1 MASQRGFSLLS
12 AIPALPAISPFPL
25 PCLSS
30 RLLSSFLP
38 PKLRKT
44 PNPRPKITL
53 RNLRRRNWSQAFLC
67 TANSKAFITVANCT
81 KLLQSNEASHRSE
94 LSQTELNST
103 PTQEHSADKDQR
115 RKSLYIYLFIYLLFK
130 KNLCVCSQGFYL
142 FISNLWYQKFG
153 KFFQQN
159 SKTSRICTRKN
170 QCFTRISQLF
180 CPKKTINI
188 PKKHSDFLFF
198 INKLRPF

>member
-1 MASQRGFSLLS
+1 MRPVASFSAGLYWRWSMASQRGFSLLS

-115 RKSLYIYLFIYLLFK
+115 RKSLYIYFK
-130 KNLCVCSQGFYL
+130 FVV
-142 FISNLWYQKFG
+142 
-153 KFFQQN
+153 
-159 SKTSRICTRKN
+159 SKVWQIFPTK
-170 QCFTRISQLF
+170 
-180 CPKKTINI
+180 
-188 PKKHSDFLFF
+188 
-198 INKLRPF
+198 

>member
-30 RLLSSFLP
+30 SLLSSFLP

-44 PNPRPKITL
+44 PNPKPKFSL

-81 KLLQSNEASHRSE
+81 KLLQSNEASHRSK
-94 LSQTELNST
+94 LSQTALIST

-115 RKSLYIYLFIYLLFK
+115 RKKIFIYLFLFFMFY
-130 KNLCVCSQGFYL
+130 FYL
-142 FISNLWYQKFG
+142 FLIMCLFPGVLFIYFKFVVS
-153 KFFQQN
+153 KVWQN
-159 SKTSRICTRKN
+159 FPTK
-170 QCFTRISQLF
+170 
-180 CPKKTINI
+180 
-188 PKKHSDFLFF
+188 
-198 INKLRPF
+198 

>member
-30 RLLSSFLP
+30 PLLSSFLP
-38 PKLRKT
+38 PKLTKT
-44 PNPRPKITL
+44 PNPRPKFSL

-81 KLLQSNEASHRSE
+81 KLLQSNEASHRSK
-94 LSQTELNST
+94 LSQTALIST

-115 RKSLYIYLFIYLLFK
+115 RKKIFIFLFFFCIIILKVMCLFPGVLFIYFK
-130 KNLCVCSQGFYL
+130 FVVSKV
-142 FISNLWYQKFG
+142 G
-153 KFFQQN
+153 KFSNKIAKLVEAQEKN
-159 SKTSRICTRKN
+159 SVL
-170 QCFTRISQLF
+170 Q
-180 CPKKTINI
+180 
-188 PKKHSDFLFF
+188 
-198 INKLRPF
+198 

>member
-30 RLLSSFLP
+30 PLLSSFLP

-44 PNPRPKITL
+44 PNPRPKFSL

-81 KLLQSNEASHRSE
+81 KLLQSNEASHRSK
-94 LSQTELNST
+94 LSQTALIST
-103 PTQEHSADKDQR
+103 PTQEHSAHKDQR
-115 RKSLYIYLFIYLLFK
+115 RKKIFIFLFFCIIILKFMCLFPGVLFIYFK
-130 KNLCVCSQGFYL
+130 FVVWKVWQ
-142 FISNLWYQKFG
+142 I
-153 KFFQQN
+153 FQQN
-159 SKTSRICTRKN
+159 SKTSRICTRKK
-170 QCFTRISQLF
+170 QCFTRISQFF
-180 CPKKTINI
+180 CPKKTISI
-188 PKKHSDFLFF
+188 PKKHSDVFSFF
-198 INKLRPF
+198 MNFSF

>member
-30 RLLSSFLP
+30 PLVSSFLP

-44 PNPRPKITL
+44 PNPRPNFSL

-81 KLLQSNEASHRSE
+81 KLLQSNEASHRSK
-94 LSQTELNST
+94 LSQTALSYT
-103 PTQEHSADKDQR
+103 PTQEHSADKDQK
-115 RKSLYIYLFIYLLFK
+115 RKKIFI
-130 KNLCVCSQGFYL
+130 
-142 FISNLWYQKFG
+142 FIFIFLT
-153 KFFQQN
+153 FF
-159 SKTSRICTRKN
+159 
-170 QCFTRISQLF
+170 
-180 CPKKTINI
+180 
-188 PKKHSDFLFF
+188 
-198 INKLRPF
+198 